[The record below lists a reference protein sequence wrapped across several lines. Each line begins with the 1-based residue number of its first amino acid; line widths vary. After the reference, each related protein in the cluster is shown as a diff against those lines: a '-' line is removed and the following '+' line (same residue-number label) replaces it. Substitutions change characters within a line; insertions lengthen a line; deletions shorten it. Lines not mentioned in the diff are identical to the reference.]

1 MPCPGAEHSA
11 VQYQA
16 ERESPCTRSCALVVA
31 RAEANNSRAAWR
43 NPAPRDP
50 NRSLS
55 RPAWRQPVGSP
66 LQETPFVTLL
76 TGDETVASAN
86 PAPAQVFPDYRVTS
100 LIVACA
106 IFMEQ
111 LDATVLATAL
121 PTMARDFQVS
131 APSMSIAMTVYLLAL
146 AILIPASGAV
156 AERFG
161 TKRVFNTSI
170 AVFVLGSIA
179 CSFAGSLPMM
189 VAARLLQG
197 TGGAMMAP
205 IGRLIVLRTVERRH
219 LVSAMSWTLIPAFLG
234 PLMGPPLGGFIV
246 TYLDW
251 HWIFYINVPIG
262 ALGYWLV
269 RRYILEIPAS
279 TQPVRFD
286 LTGFVLCGVSLGSLL
301 FGFEMIG
308 QSADLIRALA
318 LIAVGSAAGLGYLWH
333 AGHRRDP
340 LLDLSLLKIDSFRL
354 SVISGSLMRITQGAQ
369 PFLLPLMFQIG
380 FGLSAVRSGELI
392 LATTLGAIVMRSL
405 TPGLLRR
412 VGFRRGMLVNGVL
425 SSLGY
430 AVCALFRPE
439 WPFALMF
446 GLLFC
451 CGAFMSFQ
459 FAAYNTVAYEAVPT
473 ERVSAASSIYTTLQQ
488 LMLSLGICT
497 GALVLKLSMSVN
509 GHASLQLPDF
519 SIAFVVVSLISLSS
533 IRWHLRFAPDAG
545 HELSGYR
552 RPA

>member
-1 MPCPGAEHSA
+1 M
-11 VQYQA
+11 
-16 ERESPCTRSCALVVA
+16 
-31 RAEANNSRAAWR
+31 
-43 NPAPRDP
+43 
-50 NRSLS
+50 
-55 RPAWRQPVGSP
+55 
-66 LQETPFVTLL
+66 TLL
-76 TGDETVASAN
+76 TEETTVAST
-86 PAPAQVFPDYRVTS
+86 PPQTPPVFPDYRITS

-121 PTMARDFQVS
+121 PTMARDFHVG

-161 TKRVFNTSI
+161 TKRVFQASI
-170 AVFVLGSIA
+170 VVFVLGSIA
-179 CSFAGSLPMM
+179 CSFADSLPMM
-189 VAARLLQG
+189 VVARLLQG
-197 TGGAMMAP
+197 IGGAMMAP

-234 PLMGPPLGGFIV
+234 PLIGPPLGGFIV
-246 TYLDW
+246 TWLDW

-269 RRYILEIPAS
+269 RRFILEIPAS
-279 TQPVRFD
+279 TTPTRFD
-286 LTGFVLCGVSLGSLL
+286 LGGFTLCGISLGSLL

-308 QSADLIRALA
+308 EGADLPQALG
-318 LIAVGSAAGLGYLWH
+318 LIALGGAAGLTYLRH
-333 AGHRRDP
+333 AKRRDDP

-354 SVISGSLMRITQGAQ
+354 SVISGALMRVTQGAQ
-369 PFLLPLMFQIG
+369 PFLLPLMFQLG

-392 LATTLGAIVMRSL
+392 LATTLGAIVMRSA

-412 VGFRRGMLVNGVL
+412 VGYRRGMLINGIL

-430 AVCALFRPE
+430 AVCALFRPD

-446 GLLFC
+446 ALLFC

-473 ERVSAASSIYTTLQQ
+473 ERISSASSLYTTLQQ
-488 LMLSLGICT
+488 LMLSFGICT
-497 GALVLKLSMSVN
+497 GALVLKLSMGVD
-509 GHASLQLPDF
+509 GHAQPHQLDF
-519 SIAFVVVSLISLSS
+519 SIAFIVVSLISLSS
-533 IRWHLRFAPDAG
+533 TRWHLRFAPDAG
-545 HELSGYR
+545 QELSGHR
-552 RPA
+552 RGS

>member
-1 MPCPGAEHSA
+1 MSLLDEAPIA
-11 VQYQA
+11 VA
-16 ERESPCTRSCALVVA
+16 HV
-31 RAEANNSRAAWR
+31 
-43 NPAPRDP
+43 
-50 NRSLS
+50 
-55 RPAWRQPVGSP
+55 
-66 LQETPFVTLL
+66 
-76 TGDETVASAN
+76 
-86 PAPAQVFPDYRVTS
+86 PAPAFPDYRLTS

-121 PTMARDFQVS
+121 PTMARDFHVT
-131 APSMSIAMTVYLLAL
+131 APAMSIAMTSYLLAL

-161 TKRVFNTSI
+161 VKRVFNAAI
-170 AVFVLGSIA
+170 AVFVLGSVA

-251 HWIFYINVPIG
+251 RWIFYINLPIG
-262 ALGYWLV
+262 LLGFVLV
-269 RRYILEIPAS
+269 RRFIVELPPAA
-279 TQPVRFD
+279 QPVRFD
-286 LTGFVLCGVSLGSLL
+286 LRGFVLCGLALGCLL

-308 QSADLIRALA
+308 QTAPLGTALWLLA
-318 LIAVGSAAGLGYLWH
+318 LGAAAGVGYLWH
-333 AGHRRDP
+333 ARRRRDP

-354 SVISGSLMRITQGAQ
+354 SVVSGSLMRITQGAQ
-369 PFLLPLMFQIG
+369 PFLLPLMFQID

-392 LATTLGAIVMRSL
+392 LATTLGAIVMRGF

-412 VGFRRGMLVNGVL
+412 VGFRRGMLVNGIL
-425 SSLGY
+425 ASLGY
-430 AVCALFRPE
+430 AVCALFRPG

-473 ERVSAASSIYTTLQQ
+473 ERMSAASSLYTTLQQ
-488 LMLSLGICT
+488 LMLSVGICS
-497 GALVLKLSMSVN
+497 GALVLKLSMAL
-509 GHASLQLPDF
+509 GRHAEPKLMDF
-519 SIAFVVVSLISLSS
+519 SVAFLLVTLVSLSS
-533 IRWHLRFAPDAG
+533 TRWHLGFARDAG
-545 HELSGYR
+545 HELSGHR
-552 RPA
+552 ATR

>member
-1 MPCPGAEHSA
+1 M
-11 VQYQA
+11 
-16 ERESPCTRSCALVVA
+16 
-31 RAEANNSRAAWR
+31 
-43 NPAPRDP
+43 
-50 NRSLS
+50 
-55 RPAWRQPVGSP
+55 
-66 LQETPFVTLL
+66 TLL
-76 TGDETVASAN
+76 SEETTD
-86 PAPAQVFPDYRVTS
+86 APALPLPPPVFPDYRVTS

-121 PTMARDFQVS
+121 PTMARDFHVG

-161 TKRVFNTSI
+161 TKRVFQASI
-170 AVFVLGSIA
+170 VVFVLGSIA

-197 TGGAMMAP
+197 AGGAMMAP

-269 RRYILEIPAS
+269 RRFILEIPAS
-279 TQPVRFD
+279 TATTRFD
-286 LTGFVLCGVSLGSLL
+286 LAGFALCGVSLGSLL
-301 FGFEMIG
+301 FGFELIG
-308 QSADLIRALA
+308 QSADLARALA
-318 LIAVGSAAGLGYLWH
+318 LIALGSASGLGYLRH
-333 AGHRRDP
+333 AKGRRDP

-354 SVISGSLMRITQGAQ
+354 SVISGSLMRVTQGAQ

-392 LATTLGAIVMRSL
+392 LATTLGAIVMRGA

-430 AVCALFRPE
+430 AVCAFFRAD

-446 GLLFC
+446 ALLFC

-473 ERVSAASSIYTTLQQ
+473 KRISTASSLYTTLQQ
-488 LMLSLGICT
+488 LMLSVGICM
-497 GALVLKLSMSVN
+497 GALVLKLSM
-509 GHASLQLPDF
+509 GLGRHAVPHQLDF
-519 SIAFVVVSLISLSS
+519 SIAFIVVSLISLSS
-533 IRWHLRFAPDAG
+533 TRWHLRFAPDAG
-545 HELSGYR
+545 HELSGHR
-552 RPA
+552 QGA

>member
-1 MPCPGAEHSA
+1 M
-11 VQYQA
+11 
-16 ERESPCTRSCALVVA
+16 
-31 RAEANNSRAAWR
+31 
-43 NPAPRDP
+43 
-50 NRSLS
+50 
-55 RPAWRQPVGSP
+55 
-66 LQETPFVTLL
+66 TLL
-76 TGDETVASAN
+76 NGETTDASAL
-86 PAPAQVFPDYRVTS
+86 PLPLPVFPDYRVTS

-121 PTMARDFQVS
+121 PTMARDFHVG

-161 TKRVFNTSI
+161 IKRVFQASI
-170 AVFVLGSIA
+170 IVFVLGSIA

-189 VAARLLQG
+189 VVARLLQG
-197 TGGAMMAP
+197 AGGAMMAP
-205 IGRLIVLRTVERRH
+205 IGRLIVLRTVERRY

-269 RRYILEIPAS
+269 RRFILEIPAS
-279 TQPVRFD
+279 AKPVRFD
-286 LTGFVLCGVSLGSLL
+286 LGGFVLCGVSLGSLL

-308 QSADLIRALA
+308 QSADLVRALG
-318 LIAVGSAAGLGYLWH
+318 LIALGSVGGLGYLWH
-333 AGHRRDP
+333 ARRRRDP

-354 SVISGSLMRITQGAQ
+354 SVVAGSLMRVTQGAQ

-392 LATTLGAIVMRSL
+392 LATTLGAIVMRSA

-430 AVCALFRPE
+430 AVCALFRPD

-446 GLLFC
+446 ALLFC

-473 ERVSAASSIYTTLQQ
+473 ERISAASSLYTTLQQ
-488 LMLSLGICT
+488 LMLSVGICS
-497 GALVLKLSMSVN
+497 GALVLKLSM
-509 GHASLQLPDF
+509 GLGRHAEPHQLDF

-533 IRWHLRFAPDAG
+533 TRWHLRFAPDAG
-545 HELSGYR
+545 HELSGHR
-552 RPA
+552 RG